1 MEDFNGLLSQLKEL
15 NLRELLSYWILNERK
30 KAELYEMLAQKAKE
44 LGLNDS
50 TYDIFK
56 LLSLEAVRHDRKLVY
71 VYEKTFNTKD
81 LLTVKLPSL
90 DSVSVLERFEESSD
104 VFRVLEAA
112 LRLETL
118 AEEVYRILAGA
129 ATDEYMKAVFSYLG
143 STERLHRRTIESLIK
158 EYKYGHA

>member
-1 MEDFNGLLSQLKEL
+1 MEDFNGLLSQLKGL